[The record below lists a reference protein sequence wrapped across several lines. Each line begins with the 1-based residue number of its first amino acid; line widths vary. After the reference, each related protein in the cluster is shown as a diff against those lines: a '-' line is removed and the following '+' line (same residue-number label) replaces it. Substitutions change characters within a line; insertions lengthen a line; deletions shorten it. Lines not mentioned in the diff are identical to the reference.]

1 MLKKILFFSLFCAL
15 LHAEPIVLVEIK
27 GPKLFFKDGSVYRLN
42 KESTARFSE
51 KSLGGTFDV
60 VRLGKA
66 DRRRSY
72 DTQIKNSS
80 GTFFAQRVAEKT
92 EWRQVSLMK
101 KSGVVKAD
109 KPINYSRL
117 VVISQNDRVVKLSDG
132 SIFEAQT
139 ILPERKIEGEE
150 VSIEK
155 VEFYQIKTKPGEKI
169 LMKQVRR
176 NNS

>member
-15 LHAEPIVLVEIK
+15 LHAEPIVLVEVK

-51 KSLGGTFDV
+51 KSLGSTFDV
-60 VRLGKA
+60 VRLGKE
-66 DRRRSY
+66 DRKRSY

-80 GTFFAQRVAEKT
+80 GTFFAQRIAEKT
-92 EWRQVSLMK
+92 EWRKVSLMK

-109 KPINYSRL
+109 KPLNLSRL

-132 SIFEAQT
+132 SVFEAQT
-139 ILPERKIEGEE
+139 ILPDRKIEGEE

-176 NNS
+176 SNS